1 MLLIESLNAYNQTK
15 HLLNC
20 LGETTV
26 ALLPRGKIA
35 KNNENNPLEQRQR
48 PHNRNLV
55 TAPKRRQVQLVDET
69 SSEVLSTVTLETPE
83 DAVHMAS
90 LIDDLTACTFSYGVP
105 STAGTEHEAIEKGR
119 KLLDEWRAAVE
130 SEQGGVEK
138 VCEATALNPKT
149 IQKQG
154 RCGSFWQN
162 FSHGHR
168 RLLVCSRKLLIMW
181 SEKMLVFNLT

>member
-1 MLLIESLNAYNQTK
+1 MLLIESLNEYNQTK
-15 HLLNC
+15 HLLHC

-55 TAPKRRQVQLVDET
+55 TAPKRRQVQLVDEI

-105 STAGTEHEAIEKGR
+105 STAGTEQEAIEKGR

-138 VCEATALNPKT
+138 VCEAIAPNPKT
-149 IQKQG
+149 FSKTG
-154 RCGSFWQN
+154 PPWQFLAEF
-162 FSHGHR
+162 FSWPQAALGLQQEITDH
-168 RLLVCSRKLLIMW
+168 V
-181 SEKMLVFNLT
+181 V